1 MLQVS
6 AIDLHSNS
14 LKMVSWASFI
24 AQEVKMFVA
33 KAVDLSSIPGTCTAE
48 G

>member
-6 AIDLHSNS
+6 GIDLHSNS
-14 LKMVSWASFI
+14 LKMVSWANFV
-24 AQEVKMFVA
+24 AQEVKMFIA
-33 KAVDLSSIPGTCTAE
+33 KTVDLSSISGTLTAE